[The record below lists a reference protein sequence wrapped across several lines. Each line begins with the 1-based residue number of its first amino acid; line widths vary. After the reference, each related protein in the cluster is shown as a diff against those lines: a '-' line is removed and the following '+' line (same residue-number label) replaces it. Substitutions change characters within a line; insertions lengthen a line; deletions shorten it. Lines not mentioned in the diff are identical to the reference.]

1 MSLVRLGQNREWE
14 MLWNMGGRPAHD
26 KDKAWSPHVSK
37 FQPMQPLPISISSHT
52 VALRLSC
59 IRATSD
65 AQAPVIQ
72 AKNGAGQMPGQDRA
86 STRNTDAV
94 AS

>member
-1 MSLVRLGQNREWE
+1 MG

-72 AKNGAGQMPGQDRA
+72 AKNGAGQMARIEPRPA
-86 STRNTDAV
+86 TPTPSPREHSIKV
-94 AS
+94 ASLNT